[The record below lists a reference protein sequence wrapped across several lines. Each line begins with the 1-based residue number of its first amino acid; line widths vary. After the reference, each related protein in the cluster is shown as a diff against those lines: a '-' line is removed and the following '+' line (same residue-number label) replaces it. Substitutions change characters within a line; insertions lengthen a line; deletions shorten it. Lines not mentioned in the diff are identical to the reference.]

1 MSSADVV
8 YSHDSYTLVKP
19 TALLH
24 DAVEHVLQLEDSK
37 VPVSLRREL
46 LEWRARRDEVGAK
59 EKEEGVEDV
68 DVRALV
74 SSGMEFE
81 LIRRLHR
88 QLEECPM
95 GKGDFMCTTS
105 PQSVCLS
112 LQSKVMCISMSLWKE
127 AS

>member
-1 MSSADVV
+1 MASTDV

-19 TALLH
+19 TALLQ
-24 DAVEHVLQLEDSK
+24 DAMEHVLKQEDSK

-46 LEWRARRDEVGAK
+46 LEWRARRDEV
-59 EKEEGVEDV
+59 EEEEGVENV

-74 SSGMEFE
+74 SRGMEFE

-95 GKGDFMCTTS
+95 GKENRSGLR
-105 PQSVCLS
+105 VYN
-112 LQSKVMCISMSLWKE
+112 
-127 AS
+127 